1 MSTTE
6 IESGA
11 VVSTQETGSGLDQ
24 NVAGAL
30 SYLFGVITGVIFFV
44 VDKENAFV
52 RFHAAQSIVL
62 SIGAFVVFAAL
73 SVISSIVTTVLF
85 VGGGSTAGFALFGL
99 VSLLMTLLWS
109 VVGLGLFVVWVYLMV
124 RTYQGETVRLPLV
137 AGFAD
142 RIART

>member
-1 MSTTE
+1 MERGSVASTH
-6 IESGA
+6 
-11 VVSTQETGSGLDQ
+11 ETGSGLEE

-44 VDKENAFV
+44 VDRENAFV

-62 SIGAFVVFAAL
+62 SVGAFVVFAVL
-73 SVISSIVTTVLF
+73 GIISTVVSTVLF
-85 VGGGSTAGFALFGL
+85 AAGSGAGFALFGL
-99 VSLLMTLLWS
+99 FSLLVTLLWS

-137 AGFAD
+137 ASFAD
-142 RIART
+142 RIARD

>member
-11 VVSTQETGSGLDQ
+11 VASTNETGSGLDE

-30 SYLFGVITGVIFFV
+30 SYLFGAITGVIFFV

-62 SIGAFVVFAAL
+62 SVGAFVAFAVL
-73 SVISSIVTTVLF
+73 GVIGTIVSTVLF
-85 VGGGSTAGFALFGL
+85 AAGGSGAGFALFGL
-99 VSLLMTLLWS
+99 FSLLMTLLWS
-109 VVGLGLFVVWVYLMV
+109 VVGLGLFAVWIYLMF
-124 RTYQGETVRLPLV
+124 RTYQGETVRIPLV

-142 RIART
+142 RFA

>member
-11 VVSTQETGSGLDQ
+11 TASTHGTGSGLDE

-44 VDKENAFV
+44 VDRENPFV

-62 SIGAFVVFAAL
+62 SVGAFVVFAVL
-73 SVISSIVTTVLF
+73 SVVSTVVTTVLF
-85 VGGGSTAGFALFGL
+85 AGGGSGAGFALFGL
-99 VSLLMTLLWS
+99 VSLLVTLLWS
-109 VVGLGLFVVWVYLMV
+109 VVALGLFAVWIYLML

-142 RIART
+142 RIARD